1 MDMKIFLEES
11 LYIDFSSAIIQEKV
25 KSLFY
30 GIDDDVEKA
39 KTAYEY
45 VRDEIPHTF
54 YIQSDI
60 ITAKA
65 SDVLK
70 FRTGICH
77 AKAILLAALL
87 RAQDIP
93 AGFCFQHIVL
103 SEEEPVRYCVHCF
116 NAIFIDDRWIKVD
129 ASGNTN
135 GKNAQFSLTEPKLAF
150 SNRSDYD
157 EYFWEGIYAKPHLD
171 TMRMLEKANSVK
183 DVVNHIPDYV
193 HEAPDVANEMIV
205 FPEKS

>member
-11 LYIDFSSAIIQEKV
+11 QYIDFSSAIIQEKM
-25 KSLFY
+25 KSLFC

-39 KTAYEY
+39 RIAYEY

-54 YIQSDI
+54 YIQSDK

-65 SDVLK
+65 SDVLA

-77 AKAILLAALL
+77 AKSNLLAALL
-87 RAQDIP
+87 RGQGIP

-116 NAIFIDDRWIKVD
+116 NAILIGDRWIKVD

-135 GKNAQFSLTEPKLAF
+135 GKNAQFSLTEPQLAF
-150 SNRSDYD
+150 SNRSEYD
-157 EYFWEGIYAKPHLD
+157 EYFWEGIYAKPHPD
-171 TMRMLEKANSVK
+171 TMRMLEKARSVK
-183 DVVNHIPDYV
+183 DIVDHIPDYV
-193 HEAPDVANEMIV
+193 HEKPDAAAE
-205 FPEKS
+205 